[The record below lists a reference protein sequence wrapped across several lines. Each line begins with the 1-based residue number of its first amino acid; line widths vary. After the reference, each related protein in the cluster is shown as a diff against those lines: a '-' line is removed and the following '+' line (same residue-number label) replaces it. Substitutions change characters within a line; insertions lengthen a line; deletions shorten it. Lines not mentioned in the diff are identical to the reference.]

1 MGSKICAGQMD
12 CRITTFESRGVRH
25 GLRTVRVPL
34 DLEDRLLG
42 VATGRPPH
50 QEDHLFSLASQTLSK
65 CLTYEAGPAAH
76 QKLPDHQNRYRSQ
89 LCCNKIATVNQAAKR
104 IG

>member
-1 MGSKICAGQMD
+1 MGSEIGAGQMD
-12 CRITTFESRGVRH
+12 CRVTTFESRGVRH

-34 DLEDRLLG
+34 DLEHRLLG
-42 VATGRPPH
+42 VPTGRPPH
-50 QEDHLFSLASQTLSK
+50 QEDYLFSLANQTLSK
-65 CLTYEAGPAAH
+65 RLTHEACPAAH

-89 LCCNKIATVNQAAKR
+89 LCCNKVATANQAAKR